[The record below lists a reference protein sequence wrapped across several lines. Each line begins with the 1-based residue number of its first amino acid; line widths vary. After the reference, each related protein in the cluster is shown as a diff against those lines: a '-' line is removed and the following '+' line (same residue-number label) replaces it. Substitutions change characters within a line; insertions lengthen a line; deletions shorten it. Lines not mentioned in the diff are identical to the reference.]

1 MTTPNAITSIMALA
15 PGNGECHTG
24 CFITVLAKKIQDGLV
39 SIVCLSTTTCR
50 MAITGILYLVQPVL
64 SCCLQPEGGWS
75 RKYKPDEDSSG
86 AERGAIILMCSG
98 CFMLGWTIYGLVLIY
113 KAL

>member
-15 PGNGECHTG
+15 SGIGECHTG

-64 SCCLQPEGGWS
+64 VCCLTPSGG
-75 RKYKPDEDSSG
+75 KQADSMEFG
-86 AERGAIILMCSG
+86 TIILG
-98 CFMLGWTIYGLVLIY
+98 CFGCFLLGWTIYGLVLIY